1 MRSARAATAALL
13 LAAVAA
19 MTGCSH
25 SDEDVRP
32 ATTPASSDVSNI
44 GMTCDSAVAHH
55 AVKPA
60 TVSAVKGWRG
70 TTITVCLMGSD
81 NKSSESMEQVLSSD
95 DDINNIIQ
103 GSAETAKDRPVTC
116 HPQKD
121 PWTMIIDQSGKA
133 WRLTPLECIT
143 APGGS
148 ATPNDEKTPA

>member
-32 ATTPASSDVSNI
+32 ATTQASSDVSNI

-60 TVSAVKGWRG
+60 TVSAVKGWRW

-103 GSAETAKDRPVTC
+103 GNAETAKDRPATC
-116 HPQKD
+116 RPQED
-121 PWTMIIDQSGKA
+121 QWTMVIDQSGKA
-133 WRLTPLECIT
+133 WRLTPLECT
-143 APGGS
+143 VAPGGS
-148 ATPNDEKTPA
+148 ATPSDEKTPA